1 MTESRKVVIAGYARS
16 PFTPAAKGQLADV
29 RADDLAAQVIR
40 ALIKKTGV
48 DPSLVE
54 DLKLGCAM
62 PEGEQGLNV
71 ARPIGFLAGLP
82 ESVPAMTVNR
92 FCASSMQAIHDAA
105 GAIAMGMIDCA
116 VAGGVESMTR
126 VPMGGFNPMPNM
138 KLYQENPGV
147 YMSMG
152 ETMENVAE
160 HYNITRQEQDAFAV
174 SSQFKTAAAKKAGHF
189 DDEIV
194 TIVKANGQSVSED
207 GSPRPDTTMEGLAKL
222 KPAFKENGTVTAAT
236 ASPMVDGA
244 AFVLVCSEEFAL
256 KHGLTVLSEI
266 VSFATT
272 GVDPT
277 LMGIGPISASEK
289 AMHKAGITVD
299 DLSVVEI
306 NEASASQSIAS
317 LRSLGID
324 FAKANQDGGSL
335 SLGHPLAA
343 SPARLTGKASQLL
356 KEGEY
361 ALVTMCIGGGMGS
374 AMVLKK

>member
-1 MTESRKVVIAGYARS
+1 
-16 PFTPAAKGQLADV
+16 
-29 RADDLAAQVIR
+29 
-40 ALIKKTGV
+40 
-48 DPSLVE
+48 
-54 DLKLGCAM
+54 
-62 PEGEQGLNV
+62 
-71 ARPIGFLAGLP
+71 
-82 ESVPAMTVNR
+82 
-92 FCASSMQAIHDAA
+92 
-105 GAIAMGMIDCA
+105 
-116 VAGGVESMTR
+116 
-126 VPMGGFNPMPNM
+126 
-138 KLYQENPGV
+138 
-147 YMSMG
+147 
-152 ETMENVAE
+152 
-160 HYNITRQEQDAFAV
+160 
-174 SSQFKTAAAKKAGHF
+174 
-189 DDEIV
+189 
-194 TIVKANGQSVSED
+194 
-207 GSPRPDTTMEGLAKL
+207 MEGLAKL

>member
-48 DPSLVE
+48 DPALIE

-160 HYNITRQEQDAFAV
+160 KYNITRMEQDAFAV

-194 TIVKANGQSVSED
+194 TIVKVNGQSVSED

-277 LMGIGPISASEK
+277 LMGIGPITASEK
-289 AMHKAGITVD
+289 AMQKAGITVD